1 MVFTFCIFFRL
12 IDLACEPGKY
22 LFADRA
28 VYGAFVYN
36 FKEFY
41 TARITRKV
49 LANINKL
56 LLSIKKADTHICI
69 GFAGACAIT
78 TLLNAFKYPE

>member
-1 MVFTFCIFFRL
+1 MFLLVFRL
-12 IDLACEPGKY
+12 IDLAYAPCKC
-22 LFADRA
+22 LFEVYA
-28 VYGAFVYN
+28 VCDVFLYN
-36 FKEFY
+36 IEEFY

-69 GFAGACAIT
+69 GFAVACAIT